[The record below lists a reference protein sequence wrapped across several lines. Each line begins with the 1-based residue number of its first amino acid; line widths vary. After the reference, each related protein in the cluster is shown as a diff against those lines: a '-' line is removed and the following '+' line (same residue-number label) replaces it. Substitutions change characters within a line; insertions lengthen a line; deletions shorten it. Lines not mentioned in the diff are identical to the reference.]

1 MPRCSLKALVG
12 YLIWNGRSL
21 SCFLFEY
28 CGLLCCLT
36 DRLGPSAEI
45 WPYHTFDKHT
55 LFRER
60 ERSGGRGTV
69 TASQTSV
76 VLNLKQKD
84 EVWSQLPQK
93 VTTGCLSEGQNC
105 SPPQFG
111 LLLFWLCGQWS
122 MCFMIY
128 FRFGLFEFLNS
139 SVLKQDLT
147 LLCSSCVEEL

>member
-1 MPRCSLKALVG
+1 MPHCSLKALVG
-12 YLIWNGRSL
+12 YLIGYGRSL
-21 SCFLFEY
+21 LCLIFEY

-60 ERSGGRGTV
+60 ERSGSWGTV

-76 VLNLKQKD
+76 VLNLKQTD
-84 EVWSQLPQK
+84 EVWSQLPTK
-93 VTTGCLSEGQNC
+93 GYWLSLRR
-105 SPPQFG
+105 SKLLPPQFG
-111 LLLFWLCGQWS
+111 LLLFWLCGKWS